1 MLNDSPPPS
10 RLSGPASERLEA
22 ARGSMRDTLGAI
34 RNLEQLLKSLR
45 VGPKALATVIPD
57 VHESCWPLRQALSG
71 LLGAIAAQLPDAARA
86 VDDFA
91 KPRVAEIE
99 QALYH
104 ARNATMNARERL
116 ALEEVVSRVAR
127 ELDVA
132 RALLDL
138 LEESLSRATIRVD
151 LLDLVKQA
159 LLDANCRETQRGP
172 RIRATLA
179 CNATADV
186 QANPRVAMCLIAI
199 AVRLVAVSGP
209 GTSPHVR
216 AGRVE
221 DGRVGVSVTT
231 GPGEG
236 ESVSLAAPPAVG
248 PLLEC
253 AQAAAEATQAQFERS
268 PNGSSICLVWPP
280 AQD

>member
-1 MLNDSPPPS
+1 MLNGSPPPS
-10 RLSGPASERLEA
+10 RLSGSASERLEA

-34 RNLEQLLKSLR
+34 RNLEQLLKSIR

-57 VHESCWPLRQALSG
+57 VHESCWPLRQALRE
-71 LLGAIAAQLPDAARA
+71 LLGAIWGQLPDAARA
-86 VDDFA
+86 VDAFA

-99 QALYH
+99 SALSH

-132 RALLDL
+132 RAMLEL
-138 LEESLSRATIRVD
+138 LEESLARATIRVN
-151 LLDLVKQA
+151 LLDLA
-159 LLDANCRETQRGP
+159 REAFAGTDGRESQRGP

-179 CNATADV
+179 CSATGDV
-186 QANPRVAMCLIAI
+186 QANPRVAMRLIAI

-209 GTSPHVR
+209 GTSPHVQ
-216 AGRVE
+216 AGQLG
-221 DGRVGVSVTT
+221 DGQVGVSIST

-236 ESVSLAAPPAVG
+236 VVVSLAAPPAVG

-253 AQAAAEATQAQFERS
+253 AQAAAQATHAHFEQS
-268 PNGSSICLVWPP
+268 PNGSSICLFWSP
-280 AQD
+280 AED